1 LLTIN
6 NADLAQLLPTLGGF
20 QLVSPTTT
28 LESMRA
34 LSASRP
40 PSALWPEVLENDIQ
54 IPVRDGTWN
63 AARVYSPSISKQ
75 ESKGRALFVF
85 IYGGGYVVGSITSEE
100 TNARNW
106 VKRFG
111 GVAINISYRYVLPFN
126 HRVGGINAK
135 NRHAPEHQ
143 WPGPQEDI
151 YDATKWVRHSLIV
164 MAVVGRL

>member
-1 LLTIN
+1 
-6 NADLAQLLPTLGGF
+6 
-20 QLVSPTTT
+20 
-28 LESMRA
+28 MRA
-34 LSASRP
+34 LGASRP

-85 IYGGGYVVGSITSEE
+85 VHGGGYVVGSITSEE

-111 GVAINISYRYVLPFN
+111 GVAISVTYRYLLPIQPQ
-126 HRVGGINAK
+126 GG
-135 NRHAPEHQ
+135 R
-143 WPGPQEDI
+143 
-151 YDATKWVRHSLIV
+151 Y
-164 MAVVGRL
+164 

>member
-1 LLTIN
+1 MLTIN

-20 QLVSPTTT
+20 QLVSPTTS

-34 LSASRP
+34 LGASRP

-111 GVAINISYRYVLPFN
+111 GVAISISYRYVLP
-126 HRVGGINAK
+126 A
-135 NRHAPEHQ
+135 Q
-143 WPGPQEDI
+143 PQSRW
-151 YDATKWVRHSLIV
+151 Y
-164 MAVVGRL
+164 